1 MVGRRS
7 FVLKKE
13 LFPVFERTSGKQILI
28 CGGGELACSR
38 VKTLMQFNFRICV
51 VAPEI
56 CPELEEL
63 GRQGACSILRRVPLG
78 ADIID
83 HNNSYVV
90 IATPDRERNTHLAQI
105 ARMCNTPV
113 NIANDAEHSDF
124 FFPAIAIGEQFT
136 IGMVSPG
143 NHPEEME
150 DAVRLLQT
158 TLESYE
164 EEEEN
169 LL

>member
-1 MVGRRS
+1 M
-7 FVLKKE
+7 KKE
-13 LFPVFERTSGKQILI
+13 LFPFFLRTTGKQILV
-28 CGGGELACSR
+28 CGGGTLACSR
-38 VKTLMQFNFRICV
+38 VKTLMQFNFKICV

-63 GRQGACSILRRVPLG
+63 EKQGVCSILRRVPLS

-83 HNNSYVV
+83 HNNDYVV
-90 IATPDRERNTHLAQI
+90 IATPDRERNTHLAEI
-105 ARMCNTPV
+105 ARLCNTPV
-113 NIANDAEHSDF
+113 NIANDAVHSDF
-124 FFPAIAIGEQFT
+124 FFPAIAMGEQFT

-150 DAVRLLQT
+150 DAVEMLQK
-158 TLESYE
+158 TLETYVDE
-164 EEEEN
+164 TED

>member
-1 MVGRRS
+1 MI
-7 FVLKKE
+7 KKE
-13 LFPVFERTSGKQILI
+13 LFPVFQRTTGKQILV
-28 CGGGELACSR
+28 CGGGQLACSR
-38 VKTLMQFNFRICV
+38 VKTLMQFHFKISV

-63 GRQGACSILRRVPLG
+63 EKQGVCSILRRMPLS

-83 HNNSYVV
+83 HNNDYVV
-90 IATPDRERNTHLAQI
+90 IATNDRERNTHLAQM
-105 ARMCNTPV
+105 ARLCNTPV

-150 DAVRLLQT
+150 DAVALLQK
-158 TLESYE
+158 TLETYVDE
-164 EEEEN
+164 TED